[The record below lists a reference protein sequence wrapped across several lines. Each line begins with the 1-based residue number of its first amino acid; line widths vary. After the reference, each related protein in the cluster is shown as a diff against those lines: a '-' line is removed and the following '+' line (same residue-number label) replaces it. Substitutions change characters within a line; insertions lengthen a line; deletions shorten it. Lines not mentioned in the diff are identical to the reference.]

1 MIFNFNKKYQF
12 STRLQLKGENI
23 QTVDQMKIL
32 GTIVNS
38 DLSWTDNC
46 QYLIQKVNKR
56 MQLIRNLI
64 SFGATQA
71 ELVHMWITFC
81 RNILEQSCVI
91 WHSQLTNENSENLE
105 RLQKT
110 FTKLALKNKYKNYV
124 QALDSLQLEK
134 LSDR

>member
-1 MIFNFNKKYQF
+1 
-12 STRLQLKGENI
+12 
-23 QTVDQMKIL
+23 
-32 GTIVNS
+32 
-38 DLSWTDNC
+38 
-46 QYLIQKVNKR
+46 
-56 MQLIRNLI
+56 
-64 SFGATQA
+64 
-71 ELVHMWITFC
+71 MWKTFC

-134 LSDR
+134 LSDRRRTLCLQYAKASIKYNKLQDLFPENIKYHDMETRYSDKYRIQA